1 VSGVRKFSLRYITIF
16 DMRLGRHN
24 LVHPLFGAPLFMAP
38 MSGITDVPFRQ
49 LVLEN
54 GCSLA
59 FTEMVSAEGFLR
71 KDELFLNVGKE
82 EHPLCVQLF
91 GADPEALARAAEKVE
106 ATGADAIDIN
116 MGCPAKKVIG
126 TGAGVDLMR
135 FPEKV
140 EKILMQ
146 VRRSITVPLMIK
158 IRAGWDKERINAIE
172 IARIAEHC
180 GVDAITIHPR
190 TKIQGFAGRA
200 DWTLI
205 GTLKEA
211 VTIPVIGNGD
221 VTTPARVKQMLE
233 ETGCDG
239 VMIGRG
245 ALGNPWIFSHGESS
259 PLPSIEKRQEVI
271 QRHFSL
277 IQDHYGEKGAVREMR
292 KHVVWYTRGLP
303 FSASIR
309 SKLTHLKEKEAL
321 FETIAS
327 YFGLIRE
334 HRPNQDVPLAPLFDG
349 RYCRGSQEQ

>member
-1 VSGVRKFSLRYITIF
+1 
-16 DMRLGRHN
+16 MRLGKHN

-38 MSGITDVPFRQ
+38 MSGITDAPFRR
-49 LVLEN
+49 LVLEM

-71 KDELFLNVGKE
+71 KDELFLKVGKE

-91 GADPEALARAAEKVE
+91 GAEPEALARAAEKIE
-106 ATGADAIDIN
+106 AKGADAIDLN

-146 VRRSITVPLMIK
+146 VRRAIKVPLTIK
-158 IRAGWDKERINAIE
+158 IRTGWDKERINAIE
-172 IARIAEHC
+172 IAKMAEHC

-190 TKIQGFAGRA
+190 TKVQGFAGRA
-200 DWTLI
+200 DWTVI
-205 GTLKEA
+205 RALKRA

-221 VTTPARVKQMLE
+221 VTTPALAKQMLE
-233 ETGCDG
+233 ETNCDG

-245 ALGNPWIFSHGESS
+245 ALGNPWIFSRGESS
-259 PLPSIEKRQEVI
+259 FLPSIEERQGVI

-321 FETIAS
+321 FETLAS
-327 YFGLIRE
+327 YFDVIRE
-334 HRPNQDVPLAPLFDG
+334 HRSSRDVPLPPLFDG
-349 RYCRGSQEQ
+349 RYCRNNGE

>member
-1 VSGVRKFSLRYITIF
+1 
-16 DMRLGRHN
+16 MRLGKHH
-24 LVHPLFGAPLFMAP
+24 LVHSLFGAPLFMAP
-38 MSGITDVPFRQ
+38 MSGITDVPFRRM
-49 LVLEN
+49 VLES

-71 KDELFLNVGKE
+71 KDELFLSVGKD
-82 EHPLCVQLF
+82 EHPLSVQLF
-91 GADPEALARAAEKVE
+91 GADPEALALAAEKVE
-106 ATGADAIDIN
+106 AVGADAIDLN

-146 VRRSITVPLMIK
+146 VRKAIKVPLTIK
-158 IRAGWDKERINAIE
+158 IRTGWDKERINAIE
-172 IARIAEHC
+172 IARMAEHC

-190 TKIQGFAGRA
+190 TKVQGFAGRA
-200 DWTLI
+200 DWTVI
-205 GTLKEA
+205 GALKKA

-221 VTTPARVKQMLE
+221 VTSPARAKQMLE

-245 ALGNPWIFSHGESS
+245 ALGSPWIFGCDESS
-259 PLPSIEKRQEVI
+259 CTPSLEERQKVI

-277 IQDHYGEKGAVREMR
+277 IQHHYGEKGAVREMR

-321 FETIAS
+321 FETLAS
-327 YFGLIRE
+327 YFDVIRE
-334 HRPNQDVPLAPLFDG
+334 HRSSRDTLLPPLFDG
-349 RYCRGSQEQ
+349 RYCRNNGE

>member
-1 VSGVRKFSLRYITIF
+1 
-16 DMRLGRHN
+16 MRLGNRD
-24 LVHPLFGAPLFMAP
+24 LVHPLFKAPLFMAP
-38 MSGITDVPFRQ
+38 MSGITDAPFRR
-49 LVLEN
+49 LVLEME
-54 GCSLA
+54 CSLA

-71 KDELFLNVGKE
+71 KDELFLKVGKE

-91 GADPEALARAAEKVE
+91 GANPGALARAAEKVE
-106 ATGADAIDIN
+106 AMGADAIDLN

-140 EKILMQ
+140 EQILVQ
-146 VRRSITVPLMIK
+146 VRKAIKVPLTIK
-158 IRAGWDKERINAIE
+158 IRAGWDKDRINAIE

-190 TKIQGFAGRA
+190 TKVQGFAGRA
-200 DWTLI
+200 DWTVI
-205 GTLKEA
+205 GALKKA
-211 VTIPVIGNGD
+211 LTIPVIGNGD
-221 VTTPARVKQMLE
+221 VTTPALAKQMLE
-233 ETGCDG
+233 ETNCDG
-239 VMIGRG
+239 AMIGRG
-245 ALGNPWIFSHGESS
+245 ALGNPWIFSRKESS
-259 PLPSIEKRQEVI
+259 FLPSIEERQGVI

-321 FETIAS
+321 FETLAS
-327 YFGLIRE
+327 YFDVIRK
-334 HRPNQDVPLAPLFDG
+334 HRFDQDIPLAPLFDG
-349 RYCRGSQEQ
+349 RYFRGSQEQ